1 MTRNYIPTLDGE
13 FKFTRLEYARL
24 LGCTANAVRMR
35 MRHGKLADEYILR
48 EGKYLFRRPRDFK
61 QLKPVGHK
69 IHDQKMSVSNGFAHD
84 IRIRK
89 KVYNRGNTAKGAGK
103 YTNRAFKIANEVK
116 VLNTIQKK
124 LPKEYTDEINDEVIN
139 IARERVVRRK
149 EEALTRALRPAKN
162 YGGLL
167 NQDALKAI
175 EQREQSSLSRVSF
188 TEDKALDAPG
198 LYNSSV
204 RFGSFGQ
211 EENQEKEG
219 VEIDTRDFPA
229 GNEEPEF
236 RDKIE
241 ESIWRLKNSK

>member
-1 MTRNYIPTLDGE
+1 M
-13 FKFTRLEYARL
+13 
-24 LGCTANAVRMR
+24 
-35 MRHGKLADEYILR
+35 H
-48 EGKYLFRRPRDFK
+48 
-61 QLKPVGHK
+61 
-69 IHDQKMSVSNGFAHD
+69 VSNGSAHD
-84 IRIRK
+84 TSIRK
-89 KVYNRGNTAKGAGK
+89 KAYNRGNTAKGTGK

-198 LYNSSV
+198 LYSSTV
-204 RFGSFGQ
+204 RFGTFGQ
-211 EENQEKEG
+211 EAMQEREG